1 MKRILIITLLIL
13 SVFILSACGEEIV
26 FKNGTHNS
34 YAKELTIVLEADE
47 MPLLENFTKLKTLD
61 LSGST
66 CYKEIEDY
74 KKAHPD
80 VALTYTV
87 NLGNIDVP
95 YDIESLV
102 LNEDDA
108 KIEPLVNNLEYLRNL
123 KSLDLSN
130 VLLPREQLE
139 AVLNKYTDIDITK
152 TILLFG
158 NQYSYDTK
166 EIELS
171 EIRPE
176 EIFRLGEN
184 IEHLPY
190 LEKIT
195 LSTPSDG
202 SSYALSDLETLS
214 KTVPG
219 ITIDYSFNFYG
230 QDISL
235 AQTRLEYDKVHF
247 GPEALPEIRSLISLM
262 PNLEYLKLAD
272 ADIPSAEMQALKE
285 EFTNVKI
292 VWRVHF
298 GEYMHCLTDE
308 ETIRAIFKLNDTNCH
323 ELRYCE
329 DVKYMDIGHNSDLT
343 DTSFIAHM
351 PKLEIVILSGS
362 PFSDTTPFA
371 NCPNLQFLEFV
382 WCGNVKDI
390 SSLKNCTKLEYLNLC
405 YNQVTDLSP
414 LDDLPLKRFMYYTP
428 KVSAQQQKEFI
439 EKHPDCWTN
448 FSGLNP
454 YVLGWRY
461 DDQGFTWCDMYK
473 KVREVFGYDENFY
486 NNS

>member
-1 MKRILIITLLIL
+1 MKRILLITLLIL

-61 LSGST
+61 LSGSI
-66 CYKEIEDY
+66 CYKEIEAY
-74 KKAHPD
+74 KEAHPD

-87 NLGNIDVP
+87 DLGNIAVP
-95 YDIESLV
+95 FDTVNLA
-102 LNEDDA
+102 LNEGEA

-130 VLLPREQLE
+130 VVLPREQLE
-139 AVLNKYTDIDITK
+139 AVLNKYSNIDIIK
-152 TILLFG
+152 TISLFG

-166 EIELS
+166 ELELS

-176 EIFRLGEN
+176 EIVRLGEN

-202 SSYALSDLETLS
+202 SSYAISDLKALS
-214 KTVPG
+214 EAVPG
-219 ITIDYSFNFYG
+219 MIIDYSFNFYG
-230 QDISL
+230 QKISL
-235 AQTRLEYDKVHF
+235 AQTRLEYDDIHF
-247 GPEALPEIRSLISLM
+247 GIEALPEIRGLISLM

-272 ADIPSAEMQALKE
+272 AGIPSEEMQALKE
-285 EFTNVKI
+285 EFPDIKI
-292 VWRVHF
+292 VWRVYF

-308 ETIRAIFKLNDTNCH
+308 ETIRAIFKLNNTNCH

-371 NCPNLQFLEFV
+371 NCPNLQFLELV
-382 WCGNVKDI
+382 WCGNVKEI
-390 SSLKNCTKLEYLNLC
+390 SSLKNCTNLEYLNLC

-448 FSGLNP
+448 FGGLNP

-473 KVREVFGYDENFY
+473 KVREVFRYDENFY